1 MVFKNNSLLVS
12 HPGCR
17 PSLNCPVNK
26 TCYLNQKALT
36 LDLKVET
43 RAGFPLTTP
52 QLLQTGRETPLST
65 PPPPPRGHSSR
76 VSTQAAA
83 DQDPH
88 CCEPKEYSTQDLL
101 EMYQHV
107 ELRL

>member
-1 MVFKNNSLLVS
+1 MVFKSNSLLVP

-26 TCYLNQKALT
+26 TCYLNQKALI
-36 LDLKVET
+36 LDVKVEI
-43 RAGFPLTTP
+43 RAGFTLTTP
-52 QLLQTGRETPLST
+52 QLLQTGGKTPLS
-65 PPPPPRGHSSR
+65 PAPARPRGHSSR

-88 CCEPKEYSTQDLL
+88 CCEPKAYSTQDLL